1 MSKFFFSLSYFQ
13 LIFNSPALFISFV
26 TAFMIWGDFF
36 LMAATKIGDHSLG
49 RRVVLVLFSF
59 FSFFSLLLLVF
70 FYFIFSISTRLVI
83 KFLLLVSY
91 DKPFQCIYY
100 YYILYMNYC
109 ILST

>member
-70 FYFIFSISTRLVI
+70 FFFFF
-83 KFLLLVSY
+83 FLFLP
-91 DKPFQCIYY
+91 D
-100 YYILYMNYC
+100 
-109 ILST
+109 LS